1 MENPA
6 MKEFRLKWTENAS
19 KGTKK
24 ASGSFLLN
32 GSLFAYTLN
41 EQKNGLCVM
50 RGQVCLRGEDGKTLK
65 ATGLEHRAIT
75 ERLKKQNRGKDGS
88 LPENYENSKAFLA
101 QKQITVQSM
110 AEKDIRDKVLHAAEK
125 LYAENIYT
133 IEQDRKNAP
142 VDGLRP
148 VKAVCIYK
156 KSFFDRWPR
165 RITPPDQAQ
174 KRKEVGT
181 DCQSIGLLRLE
192 QHITVHPAS
201 VAQSAGQRG
210 G

>member
-110 AEKDIRDKVLHAAEK
+110 EEKDIRDKVLHAAEK

-133 IEQDRKNAP
+133 IEQDRKMHR
-142 VDGLRP
+142 L
-148 VKAVCIYK
+148 
-156 KSFFDRWPR
+156 
-165 RITPPDQAQ
+165 
-174 KRKEVGT
+174 T
-181 DCQSIGLLRLE
+181 DYG
-192 QHITVHPAS
+192 P
-201 VAQSAGQRG
+201 
-210 G
+210 